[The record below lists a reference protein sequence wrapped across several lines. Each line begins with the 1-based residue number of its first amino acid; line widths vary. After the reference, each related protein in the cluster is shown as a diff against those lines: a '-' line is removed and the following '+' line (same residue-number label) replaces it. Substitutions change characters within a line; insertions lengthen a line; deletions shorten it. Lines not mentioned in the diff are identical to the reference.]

1 MISYICMNDIV
12 NVWLLYFMSMEER
25 KCVVIVLI
33 EFGKI
38 RVVYVLGGPFE
49 MLCELLE
56 VCLNFACKV
65 LSKYSNVRSLVLAW
79 LHVIELSIN
88 EMPLNCVTRI
98 VKVRIYFVLIIE
110 VVSMIV
116 GIVVNNVAE
125 FHSRVV
131 VVNIGRV
138 RISGVVSLQGRCC
151 RNFGRI

>member
-65 LSKYSNVRSLVLAW
+65 LSKYSNVRSLVLA
-79 LHVIELSIN
+79 
-88 EMPLNCVTRI
+88 
-98 VKVRIYFVLIIE
+98 
-110 VVSMIV
+110 
-116 GIVVNNVAE
+116 
-125 FHSRVV
+125 
-131 VVNIGRV
+131 
-138 RISGVVSLQGRCC
+138 
-151 RNFGRI
+151 

>member
-1 MISYICMNDIV
+1 M
-12 NVWLLYFMSMEER
+12 
-25 KCVVIVLI
+25 
-33 EFGKI
+33 
-38 RVVYVLGGPFE
+38 
-49 MLCELLE
+49 
-56 VCLNFACKV
+56 
-65 LSKYSNVRSLVLAW
+65 
-79 LHVIELSIN
+79 IELSIN

-138 RISGVVSLQGRCC
+138 RISGVVYLQGRCC